1 MPRKWP
7 ITFLNSALKRYAE
20 LCQVF
25 IFNVPRLGHIIK
37 FTEKKQAYD
46 NEISAVNWGCWT
58 HKEATTWQK
67 DKWQH
72 THAHCKCCFCFSS
85 HTCWTMKEGRRR
97 EEEKKLTDLL
107 ILHLIL
113 IVKSN
118 AHLDIPN
125 MSVNYTHGAHVCQSS
140 QHLFALRS
148 YNYENIYICIF
159 IYCLIHRAH
168 CEYFWL

>member
-1 MPRKWP
+1 
-7 ITFLNSALKRYAE
+7 
-20 LCQVF
+20 
-25 IFNVPRLGHIIK
+25 
-37 FTEKKQAYD
+37 
-46 NEISAVNWGCWT
+46 
-58 HKEATTWQK
+58 
-67 DKWQH
+67 
-72 THAHCKCCFCFSS
+72 
-85 HTCWTMKEGRRR
+85 MKEGRRR

-148 YNYENIYICIF
+148 YNYENIYIYVYLYIVSSTELTVNIF
-159 IYCLIHRAH
+159 DCNFFQLKKKS
-168 CEYFWL
+168 L